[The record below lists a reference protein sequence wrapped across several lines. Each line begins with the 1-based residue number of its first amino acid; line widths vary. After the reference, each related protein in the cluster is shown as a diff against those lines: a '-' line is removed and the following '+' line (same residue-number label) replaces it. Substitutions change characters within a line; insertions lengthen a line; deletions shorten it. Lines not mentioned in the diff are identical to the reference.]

1 MMKNAALF
9 KLPLLALAICCQS
22 AQANSYIELSPAV
35 MTVDAKKDSTHP
47 KLVDFRLGYT
57 GQYHQIEL
65 AVMTSIQD
73 GELNQLKVE
82 APLVTSVLYHYIP
95 HFNSSVKLHFIVG
108 ASQVN
113 IKSSYPGTAGTDD
126 DFSSL
131 SFGLG
136 LEEAFK
142 SIPQLSLSLDWI
154 QLYRGSD
161 LNINAASLGVHYE
174 F

>member
-1 MMKNAALF
+1 MMKKAS
-9 KLPLLALAICCQS
+9 LLNLLILTLAICCQA
-22 AQANSYIELSPAV
+22 AQADSYVELSPAIMV
-35 MTVDAKKDSTHP
+35 VDTHQESTHP
-47 KLVDFRLGYT
+47 KLLDFRLGYT

-65 AVMTSIQD
+65 ALMTSIQD
-73 GELNQLKVE
+73 GKLNRLKVE

-108 ASQVN
+108 ASQVH
-113 IKSSYPGTAGTDD
+113 IKSSYPGTSGTDD
-126 DFSSL
+126 NFSGL

-136 LEEAFK
+136 LEESFK

-154 QLYRGSD
+154 QLYRGRD
-161 LNINAASLGVHYE
+161 LNINATSLGFHYE